1 MPVAR
6 PNTRGAGP
14 ARGAG
19 PHARPSHPHAKDRAP
34 RDTDRPDSR
43 PLSGATISFGL
54 VTIPVELRT
63 ATRSL
68 APAFHLVHQVCGNR
82 IHQQLY
88 CPVCQRVVERNEL
101 VRGFDVGKDRY
112 VVFTPEEL
120 EHLEGEASRTIDIA
134 EFVPLSAVDPIYY
147 ETTYYLSPGRDGGKA
162 YGVLAEAMAGDAR
175 IALATFVM
183 RGKENLVA
191 IRADNGVLLLH
202 TLFFADEVRPR
213 PTISR
218 ETRPSRPEEIMLARR
233 LIDALTSDTFAPERY
248 VDAYRRRVLDAARAK
263 SKGETI
269 EVEPVRSAPAPV
281 VNIMDALKASLE
293 RRKPPTRTSG
303 TATTSR
309 TRPARRAS

>member
-1 MPVAR
+1 M
-6 PNTRGAGP
+6 
-14 ARGAG
+14 
-19 PHARPSHPHAKDRAP
+19 
-34 RDTDRPDSR
+34 
-43 PLSGATISFGL
+43 ISFGL

-68 APAFHLVHQVCGNR
+68 APAFHLVHQVCGSR

-88 CPVCQRVVERNEL
+88 CPVCQRVVERSEL

-120 EHLEGEASRTIDIA
+120 EHLEGEASRAIDIA

-175 IALATFVM
+175 VALATFVM

-191 IRADNGVLLLH
+191 IRAVNGVLLLH
-202 TLFFADEVRPR
+202 TLFFADEVRPQ

-218 ETRPSRPEEIMLARR
+218 ETRQSRPEEIKLARR
-233 LIDALTSDTFAPERY
+233 LIDALASDAFAPDRY

-269 EVEPVRSAPAPV
+269 EVEPPPSKPAPV
-281 VNIMDALKASLE
+281 VDIMEALKASLA
-293 RRKPPTRTSG
+293 RRSPSNARAAGAP
-303 TATTSR
+303 ASR
-309 TRPARRAS
+309 ARPARRAS